1 MSKSIKFE
9 SSVLP
14 APRGVAFSASR
25 SSLLSA
31 FCVRPSSRS
40 ASGFVAAAVF
50 SSRRHALAF
59 SRAWSS
65 RIPRSIPGCAVR
77 SVQGGFAVSV
87 PVRPVAVPAACV
99 SGAPVSVCGSHVA
112 VLHSVLCSHAFRPL
126 PLRAVPLSPG
136 VCCRLG
142 LCVSAH

>member
-9 SSVLP
+9 KSVLP

-31 FCVRPSSRS
+31 FCVRPSVHS
-40 ASGFVAAAVF
+40 ASGFVAAVVF
-50 SSRRHALAF
+50 SSRNHALAF
-59 SRAWSS
+59 SRAWS
-65 RIPRSIPGCAVR
+65 RRLPRAIPGCAVR

-99 SGAPVSVCGSHVA
+99 DGAPVSVCGSSVA
-112 VLHSVLCSHAFRPL
+112 ILRAVLCSDEFQPL
-126 PLRAVPLSPG
+126 PLKAVPLLPG

-142 LCVSAH
+142 LCASAH